1 MTNHLAHFGVK
12 RKSGRYPWGSGERPY
27 QGDAQGG
34 GSYSK
39 KSKSMKE
46 FSNEELKSSIERL
59 KLEKEY
65 RSLADEAMQKSL
77 DRLKMSR
84 EITELSSEQKRISH
98 KRVMEALDTA
108 GKAVSVG
115 AGAMTLVRSFK
126 NFNLETSER
135 LANIEIRK
143 QSASKISAEISKILS
158 DAEKNSAE
166 AYYTRHYKKDE
177 PNSKKDKKKDD

>member
-39 KSKSMKE
+39 ESKSIKE

-65 RSLADEAMQKSL
+65 RLLTDEAMQKSL
-77 DRLKMSR
+77 DRLKLGK
-84 EITELSSEQKRISH
+84 EIAELSSEQKRISH

-108 GKAVSVG
+108 GKVVSVG

-135 LANIEIRK
+135 LANIDVRRR
-143 QSASKISAEISKILS
+143 SASKIDAEISKILS
-158 DAEKNSAE
+158 AVEKNKAE
-166 AYYTRHYKKDE
+166 AFYTRNYKTGPPKIKTE
-177 PNSKKDKKKDD
+177 KDKD